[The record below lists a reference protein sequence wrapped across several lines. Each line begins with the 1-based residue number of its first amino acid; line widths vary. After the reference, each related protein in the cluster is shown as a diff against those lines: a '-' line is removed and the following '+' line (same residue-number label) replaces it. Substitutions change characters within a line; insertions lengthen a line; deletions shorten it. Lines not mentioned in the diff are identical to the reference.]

1 MDVKVVWS
9 SLRVETWTSARRTT
23 PGVITS
29 ARTRA
34 AAIAV
39 AATPATVSTPP
50 TGAPA
55 PADRRRST
63 TTMGDSTRAGTP
75 HVYRIGHLKTDRN
88 AGEILRGTLP
98 IVVPFAIIL
107 GKLSPRCAHDY
118 VVYVWDKC
126 GANMWNTYRVDQKSK
141 LLILSEYV
149 NKTEKIGGMW
159 TNTNSYRENEAPY
172 DIFAQNIL
180 RLYFMF
186 KYSMTESSQW
196 NCQITAR
203 QTQTWRHKSV

>member
-1 MDVKVVWS
+1 VKVVWS

-29 ARTRA
+29 ATTRVA
-34 AAIAV
+34 ATAV

-75 HVYRIGHLKTDRN
+75 HVYGIGHLKTDRN

-107 GKLSPRCAHDY
+107 GKLSPP
-118 VVYVWDKC
+118 VPTITSSMSEISVGQTC
-126 GANMWNTYRVDQKSK
+126 GIRTGWIKKVS
-141 LLILSEYV
+141 
-149 NKTEKIGGMW
+149 
-159 TNTNSYRENEAPY
+159 
-172 DIFAQNIL
+172 
-180 RLYFMF
+180 
-186 KYSMTESSQW
+186 
-196 NCQITAR
+196 C
-203 QTQTWRHKSV
+203 

>member
-34 AAIAV
+34 ATIAV

-88 AGEILRGTLP
+88 AGEILRGDVAHRGPLCYNIRET
-98 IVVPFAIIL
+98 VPPVPTITSSMSEISV
-107 GKLSPRCAHDY
+107 GPT
-118 VVYVWDKC
+118 C
-126 GANMWNTYRVDQKSK
+126 GIRTGWIKKVS
-141 LLILSEYV
+141 
-149 NKTEKIGGMW
+149 
-159 TNTNSYRENEAPY
+159 
-172 DIFAQNIL
+172 
-180 RLYFMF
+180 
-186 KYSMTESSQW
+186 
-196 NCQITAR
+196 C
-203 QTQTWRHKSV
+203 